1 MTEVLRYAAFTDDPR
16 GGNPAGI
23 VLDAAG
29 LDEAEMQKIAANV
42 GFSETA
48 FLVESQSEPG
58 TFDVRYFAPSSEVPF
73 CGHATIASGV
83 ALGERRGS
91 GRFVF
96 RTKAGDVEVNARVD
110 DERAV
115 ATLTSVEPALAAID
129 DALLETVLGALR
141 HPRADLDPELPPRLA
156 YAGAWHPVIAIADRA
171 RLADLDY
178 DFDALNTVMGD
189 RGWTTVQLV
198 WRESPEFFHVR
209 DPFPVGGVVEDPA
222 TGAAAAALGH
232 YLRELKLIKP
242 PTRITIRQGDDLG
255 RPSVL
260 TVDVDD
266 RDQRLRVSGSAVD
279 MAGLG

>member
-16 GGNPAGI
+16 GGNPAGV

-29 LDEAEMQKIAANV
+29 LDDAKMQGIAAEV

-48 FLVESQSEPG
+48 FLVESSPG

-83 ALGERRGS
+83 ALAHRRGA
-91 GRFVF
+91 GTFVF
-96 RTKAGDVEVNARVD
+96 RTKSGEVAVESSADDAGSG
-110 DERAV
+110 AV
-115 ATLTSVEPALAAID
+115 ATLTSVEPALAELD
-129 DALLETVLGALR
+129 DATLSDLLAALR
-141 HPRADLDPELPPRLA
+141 YGPADLDPALPPRVA
-156 YAGAWHPVIAIADRA
+156 YAGAWHPVIALADRG
-171 RLADLDY
+171 RLAALSY
-178 DFDALNTVMGD
+178 DFDVLKELTRD

-198 WRESPEFFHVR
+198 WREAPLLFHAR

-232 YLRELKLIKP
+232 YLRELGLVQP
-242 PTRITIRQGDDLG
+242 PARITIRQGDDLG
-255 RPSVL
+255 RPSLL
-260 TVDVDD
+260 TVDVEAKD
-266 RDQRLRVSGSAVD
+266 RRLRVSGAAVD